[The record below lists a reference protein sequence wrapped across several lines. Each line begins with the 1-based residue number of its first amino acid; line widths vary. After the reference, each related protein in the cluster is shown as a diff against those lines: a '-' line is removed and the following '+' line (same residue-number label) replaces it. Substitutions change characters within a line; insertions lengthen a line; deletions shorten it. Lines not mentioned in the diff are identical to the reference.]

1 MLLRKVPNIASQ
13 AFRHAANAVGR
24 SDNWLGD
31 YFRRMKAKGG
41 NRYAVVATANKIAT
55 IYYKIVR
62 YKHEFNPVDLQTYQ
76 VRYKQAKIAFL
87 KRKLSELKQPAA

>member
-31 YFRRMKAKGG
+31 YFRSLKAKGG

-55 IYYKIVR
+55 IYYKMVR
-62 YKHEFNPVDLQTYQ
+62 YKQEFNPVDLQEYQ
-76 VRYKQAKIAFL
+76 SKYKTD
-87 KRKLSELKQPAA
+87 